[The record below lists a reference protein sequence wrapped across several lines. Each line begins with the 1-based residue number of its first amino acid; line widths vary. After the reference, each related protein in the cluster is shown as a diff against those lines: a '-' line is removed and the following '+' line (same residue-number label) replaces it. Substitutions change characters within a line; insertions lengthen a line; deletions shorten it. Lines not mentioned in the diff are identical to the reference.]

1 MFVKTV
7 VALAFAVGATVWVD
21 RSRRRGNNPPAAVPP
36 VAVPPVAV
44 PPPDPQAEVPALTLL
59 ELIEVDLREQQRLQE
74 LLVSLQHSRADP
86 ETIRDATTNLEKVE
100 AELAARILELQPG
113 DPGTSSWAPMQQGK
127 PPNVIQPRVSR
138 PQLGGTSK
146 RQLPKSSDRGLSR
159 ATVEDVG
166 PWRKPGEYHKVDW
179 IHTGLQGA
187 TGATMIKRQYKAKD
201 IFLEAVD
208 TVSGSCDKL
217 IKSLY
222 QWDSFL

>member
-21 RSRRRGNNPPAAVPP
+21 RRRRRGNNPPAAVPP

-113 DPGTSSWAPMQQGK
+113 DPGASSWAPMQQADTWAMGANLTAILAIQGE
-127 PPNVIQPRVSR
+127 PPPAWGHKQKAATQIVR
-138 PQLGGTSK
+138 PWPEPGHG
-146 RQLPKSSDRGLSR
+146 RRCRP
-159 ATVEDVG
+159 VE
-166 PWRKPGEYHKVDW
+166 GE
-179 IHTGLQGA
+179 
-187 TGATMIKRQYKAKD
+187 
-201 IFLEAVD
+201 
-208 TVSGSCDKL
+208 GSC
-217 IKSLY
+217 
-222 QWDSFL
+222 QAGG